1 MNALR
6 LTHGVAAGCFEAR
19 TGLALNALQPAL
31 SQLRERGLL
40 AAGDRLCTT
49 TQGSRFLDSVL
60 ACF

>member
-1 MNALR
+1 MTPEVTPALR
-6 LTHGVAAGCFEAR
+6 VAG
-19 TGLALNALQPAL
+19 
-31 SQLRERGLL
+31 RGLL